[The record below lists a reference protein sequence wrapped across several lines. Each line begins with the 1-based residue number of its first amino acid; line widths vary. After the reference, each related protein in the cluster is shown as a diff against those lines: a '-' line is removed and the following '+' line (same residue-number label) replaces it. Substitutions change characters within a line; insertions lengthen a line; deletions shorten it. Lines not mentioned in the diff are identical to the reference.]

1 MKINRNSTTQK
12 KHRVKRIAPKSQRKP
27 DDLTTKHHILFNKP
41 YGVLS
46 QFTRESNW
54 KSLEDFGPFPKD
66 VYAVGRLD
74 AESEGLLFLTNDI
87 ELRHH
92 LLDPKFG
99 HPRTY
104 LAQVERIPDESSLE
118 KLRSGIRINNT
129 LTRPADVR
137 LLLEELDLPPRP
149 VPIRFRKNVPTAW
162 LELTLRE
169 GKNRQVRRMT
179 GAIGHPTLRLIRTQ
193 IGFLSIDGLDPGQW
207 RSLSA
212 DELLRLK

>member
-1 MKINRNSTTQK
+1 M
-12 KHRVKRIAPKSQRKP
+12 APKSQRKP
-27 DDLTTKHHILFNKP
+27 DDLDTKHYILFNKP

-46 QFTRESNW
+46 QFTPESSW
-54 KSLEDFGPFPKD
+54 KSLQEFGPFPKD

-74 AESEGLLFLTNDI
+74 AESEGLLFLTNDTK
-87 ELRHH
+87 LRQR

-104 LAQVERIPDESSLE
+104 LAQVERIPDEESLE
-118 KLRSGIRINNT
+118 KLRSGIRISNA
-129 LTRPADVR
+129 LTKPAEVR
-137 LLLEELDLPPRP
+137 LLAEEPDLPLRP

-179 GAIGHPTLRLIRTQ
+179 GAVGHPTLRLIRIK

-207 RSLSA
+207 RNLSA
-212 DELLRLK
+212 DELLRLKGMMRREKK